1 MGKLEDLAAKVAAAR
16 DRYDN
21 IVRRQETRIKQ
32 FEAPDRGKYGS
43 DDDFKKEFAA
53 LEKDVGVARKELVLA
68 ELDLNNFTERR
79 TLDPTDAAKMAKEAV
94 ARVDEEREKR
104 LRTAAGLSTPT
115 HPADAKASG
124 MRSDDRL
131 TDDAF
136 TRKVRASLQELG
148 VLPSDD
154 RRAKADD
161 RTRALEAAREA
172 ERQRKLE
179 RAREG
184 KEPALNVPDPDLDG
198 R

>member
-21 IVRRQETRIKQ
+21 IIRRQETRIKQ

-79 TLDPTDAAKMAKEAV
+79 TLDPAEAAKMAKEAV

-104 LRTAAGLSTPT
+104 LRR
-115 HPADAKASG
+115 ASG
-124 MRSDDRL
+124 IPDPTGPSDGQPTGEGPD
-131 TDDAF
+131 
-136 TRKVRASLQELG
+136 TRPTNDSFDKKVREGLQQLG
-148 VLPSDD
+148 ILPNDG
-154 RRAKADD
+154 RRALAEE
-161 RTRALEAAREA
+161 RTKMLEAGREA
-172 ERQRKLE
+172 ERLRKLE
-179 RAREG
+179 RARQRE
-184 KEPALNVPDPDLDG
+184 EPALNMPEPDLDG